1 MWWIAT
7 PWVSYEKAKKRKMM
21 GSISQR
27 DRKKQKAGTQ
37 KNHRN
42 RSALEERHFRSKR
55 WEQWGEP
62 VWSALKLWLISRSN
76 MVIIRNLVDPVL
88 CIWNSRNLI
97 LPYEPWNSQDRN
109 WQTAQNVLR
118 KFFGWWEPLAHKQV
132 FNPDS
137 NQPPGESLNSW
148 GRSLHPH
155 PLEASFQRAEPGTM
169 SSYPR
174 THSTPRKWRINLIS
188 LNPLPMSYL

>member
-1 MWWIAT
+1 MSRRKREKWWEAFHRGTERNKRQEHRKITGIAVL
-7 PWVSYEKAKKRKMM
+7 WRK
-21 GSISQR
+21 GTFGQR
-27 DRKKQKAGTQ
+27 
-37 KNHRN
+37 
-42 RSALEERHFRSKR
+42 R
-55 WEQWGEP
+55 WEQWSEP
-62 VWSALKLWLISRSN
+62 GWSVLKLQLISRSN
-76 MVIIRNLVDPVL
+76 MVVIRNLVDPVL

-137 NQPPGESLNSW
+137 NQLPGESLNSW